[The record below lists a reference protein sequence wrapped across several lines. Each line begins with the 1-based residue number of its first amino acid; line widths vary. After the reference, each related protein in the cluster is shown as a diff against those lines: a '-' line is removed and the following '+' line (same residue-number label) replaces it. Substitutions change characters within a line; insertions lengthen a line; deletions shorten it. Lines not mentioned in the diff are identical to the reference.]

1 MFFNLNKKN
10 FFYFGKNIDNKKNL
24 LKFKNLSYIFLW
36 DRSSDIKQVI
46 EVRDFC
52 KVNKIKFYISNNINL
67 AKLVKADGIHL
78 PSDYKR
84 RVYNLDKKMEI
95 IGTAHSHKDYF
106 IKKGQMCKSV
116 FLSPIFFNKKYS
128 KNKILGPIK
137 FNLITKFWKIK
148 VNALGGI
155 KLDNLRRI
163 GVVKLSGVGGISLFS

>member
-46 EVRDFC
+46 EIRDFC

-67 AKLVKADGIHL
+67 AKLVRADGIHL

-116 FLSPIFFNKKYS
+116 FFVTNFFQQKIF
-128 KNKILGPIK
+128 
-137 FNLITKFWKIK
+137 
-148 VNALGGI
+148 
-155 KLDNLRRI
+155 
-163 GVVKLSGVGGISLFS
+163 